1 MKMKINIT
9 PLLQNVIAHDWKV
22 MDQLSDDVA
31 PLGANGRLDNTMTDL
46 LVSLSSTVAADGWFA
61 KINQP
66 AAEQAPVDHQQLL
79 ANYCRTFNDFLQ
91 WSAKRQ
97 WTHLVVLADDDWK
110 RLSSADRA
118 TKVVDKNK
126 EYLAIVRLL
135 GDVQFSHQQEAFRH
149 AWHLFLK
156 MGLVDWQL
164 TPTEISET
172 SKELLKL

>member
-1 MKMKINIT
+1 MKINIT
-9 PLLQNVIAHDWKV
+9 PLLQNVIAHDWQV

-66 AAEQAPVDHQQLL
+66 AAEQVSVDHQQLL
-79 ANYCRTFNDFLQ
+79 ANYCRTFNDFLL

-97 WTHLVVLADDDWK
+97 WTHLVVLADDDWE
-110 RLSSADRA
+110 RLGSADRA

-135 GDVQFSHQQEAFRH
+135 GDVQFTHQQEAFRH

-164 TPTEISET
+164 TPAEISET

>member
-1 MKMKINIT
+1 MKINIT
-9 PLLQNVIAHDWKV
+9 PLLQNVISHDWQV

-31 PLGANGRLDNTMTDL
+31 PLGANGRIDNTMTDL
-46 LVSLSSTVAADGWFA
+46 LVSLSSTAAADGWFA
-61 KINQP
+61 KVNQS
-66 AAEQAPVDHQQLL
+66 ATEQAAVDHQQLL
-79 ANYCRTFNDFLQ
+79 EHYCQTVNDFLL

-97 WTHLVVLADDDWK
+97 WTHLVVLADDDWQ
-110 RLSSADRA
+110 RLTSADRA

-135 GDVQFSHQQEAFRH
+135 GDVQFSHQQEAFSH

-164 TPTEISET
+164 TPDEISET
-172 SKELLKL
+172 CKELLKM